1 MANALKAINRRV
13 NELAKRHP
21 KSKRTTL
28 QKQAGREWKAGKL
41 KKKAAPKKAA
51 PKKAARRK
59 VAGKRKYKVTHRVA
73 KVGKVAGP
81 KRRRRSSPRKKAV
94 RVVHRTRTVTR
105 YKTVRGPGIST
116 NKMLLLGGLVVGG
129 VLLYNYLQDK
139 QPATGATVYLTGNP
153 ARDNAAQNL
162 VAYAQAAN
170 LGISAITNLINSIN
184 SWGDSSVI
192 SASTQVQ
199 SGGTHISDIAVLPP
213 SGGPSIHLG

>member
-1 MANALKAINRRV
+1 MANALKAINKRV

-51 PKKAARRK
+51 RK
-59 VAGKRKYKVTHRVA
+59 VSGKRKYKVTHRVA

-81 KRRRRSSPRKKAV
+81 KRRKRSSPRKKHAA

-105 YKTVRGPGIST
+105 YKTVRGPGSKT
-116 NKMLLLGGLVVGG
+116 NTLLIVGGLAVAGILAYT
-129 VLLYNYLQDK
+129 LLNR
-139 QPATGATVYLTGNP
+139 PTTTPSSSIILTGNP

-170 LGISAITNLINSIN
+170 LGISAITSLINSIN
-184 SWGDSSVI
+184 SWGDNSVI
-192 SASTQVQ
+192 SASTQVS
-199 SGGTHISDIAVLPP
+199 SGTSSIGDIAVLPP